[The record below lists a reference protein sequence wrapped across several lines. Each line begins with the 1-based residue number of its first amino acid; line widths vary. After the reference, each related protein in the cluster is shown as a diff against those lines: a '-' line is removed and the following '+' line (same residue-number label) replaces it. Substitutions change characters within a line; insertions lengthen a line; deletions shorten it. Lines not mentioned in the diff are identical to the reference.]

1 LVAVVS
7 TEPSSQ
13 TERRAFCAVVS
24 SARDEPLAATASR
37 IDHWILVEYRGA
49 WARDVLGDCLFSPE
63 LKAHLRDQLAALER
77 SRLLFVKKP
86 ERRSQTGRRVFF
98 GTSRPG
104 QERFFE
110 LEVEHQNDLLGFDF
124 AAALEGCGPA
134 SPLEGPL
141 YVVCT
146 HGKRD
151 RCCAKFGRPVYE
163 ELSRLAGSES
173 VWQCSHV
180 GGDRFAG
187 NLVVLPAGLYLG
199 RVEPAEAW
207 ETLDEVLAGRIPL
220 GHYRGRSCH
229 PFAVQAADRAVRVA
243 TGLLGVDD
251 VRLDEA
257 RAEPDGWRVRLKT
270 TRGELWE
277 VEVERRDGPLT
288 QLTCSSPGL
297 RHPRHF
303 AARTPPV
310 RVA

>member
-1 LVAVVS
+1 VTKPDRRPFCSDVS
-7 TEPSSQ
+7 
-13 TERRAFCAVVS
+13 
-24 SARDEPLAATASR
+24 RDDEEPLGATASLVER
-37 IDHWILVEYRGA
+37 WLLVEYRGLWSHDA
-49 WARDVLGDCLFSPE
+49 VDGSTLSPE
-63 LKAHLRDQLAALER
+63 VKRTLVAWLHAEPRSRILFVRRTERRRDDGLLAFRVTSREDDASARRLELER
-77 SRLLFVKKP
+77 
-86 ERRSQTGRRVFF
+86 
-98 GTSRPG
+98 
-104 QERFFE
+104 
-110 LEVEHQNDLLGFDF
+110 HDDLL
-124 AAALEGCGPA
+124 ALDLDTAGERVDH
-134 SPLEGPL
+134 PLL
-141 YVVCT
+141 LVCT
-146 HGKRD
+146 HGKHD
-151 RCCAKFGRPVYE
+151 ACCARRGRPLYE
-163 ELSRLAGSES
+163 AVADQVEPAWA
-173 VWQCSHV
+173 WQCSHV

-229 PFAVQAADRAVRVA
+229 SFAVQAADRAVRVA

-257 RAEPDGWRVRLKT
+257 RAEPEGWRVRLKT

>member
-1 LVAVVS
+1 VTEPYRRPFCSDVSRDDEEPLGATASLVERWLLIEYRGLWSRDAVDGSTLSPEVKRRLVAWLHA
-7 TEPSSQ
+7 EPRSRIVFVRR
-13 TERRAFCAVVS
+13 TERRREDGLLAFRITSREDDA
-24 SARDEPLAATASR
+24 SARRLE
-37 IDHWILVEYRGA
+37 
-49 WARDVLGDCLFSPE
+49 
-63 LKAHLRDQLAALER
+63 LER
-77 SRLLFVKKP
+77 
-86 ERRSQTGRRVFF
+86 
-98 GTSRPG
+98 
-104 QERFFE
+104 
-110 LEVEHQNDLLGFDF
+110 HDDLL
-124 AAALEGCGPA
+124 ALDLDTAGERVDH
-134 SPLEGPL
+134 PLL
-141 YVVCT
+141 LVCT
-146 HGKRD
+146 HGKHD
-151 RCCAKFGRPVYE
+151 ACCARRGRPLYE
-163 ELSRLAGSES
+163 AVADQVEPAWA
-173 VWQCSHV
+173 WQCSHV

>member
-1 LVAVVS
+1 VTEPYRRPFCSDVSRDDEEPLGATASLVERWLLIEYRGLWSRDAVDGSTLSPEVKRRLVAWLHA
-7 TEPSSQ
+7 EPRSRIVFVRR
-13 TERRAFCAVVS
+13 TERRREDGLLAFRITSREDDA
-24 SARDEPLAATASR
+24 SARRLE
-37 IDHWILVEYRGA
+37 
-49 WARDVLGDCLFSPE
+49 
-63 LKAHLRDQLAALER
+63 LER
-77 SRLLFVKKP
+77 
-86 ERRSQTGRRVFF
+86 
-98 GTSRPG
+98 
-104 QERFFE
+104 
-110 LEVEHQNDLLGFDF
+110 HDDLL
-124 AAALEGCGPA
+124 ALDLDTAGERVDH
-134 SPLEGPL
+134 PLL
-141 YVVCT
+141 LVCT
-146 HGKRD
+146 HGKHD
-151 RCCAKFGRPVYE
+151 ACCARRGRPLYE
-163 ELSRLAGSES
+163 AVADQVEPAWA
-173 VWQCSHV
+173 WQCSHV

-220 GHYRGRSCH
+220 AHYRGRSCH